1 VDTLLALIYPNR
13 LLIGAVSVVLFG
25 ALAFLGWC
33 RGWHHTARRH
43 PRSTAVVAATILAVG
58 LPGAWYFGSPLFVRT
73 ALVEPPPNVEAA
85 ALPTVS
91 KAKSSLAAASAT
103 STPAPT
109 APSTPAATAT
119 VALQALAGRFVGAD
133 DFHFARGQARLIETE
148 PGRFTVRLENF
159 SVRNGPD
166 LYVYLSPDPRGY
178 ARAAVELGRLKATD
192 GSFNYQVPPGVRV
205 DRAMSVVIWCKAF
218 SVQFGAAE
226 LRA

>member
-1 VDTLLALIYPNR
+1 MGPATPTARTCSTAGRVRTLFRQVQRGAEPSGFVPLSCVCR
-13 LLIGAVSVVLFG
+13 LLGTVITVPVG
-25 ALAFLGWC
+25 
-33 RGWHHTARRH
+33 RH
-43 PRSTAVVAATILAVG
+43 R
-58 LPGAWYFGSPLFVRT
+58 YFGSPLFVRT

-178 ARAAVELGRLKATD
+178 ARAAVELGRLRRPTARSTTRCR
-192 GSFNYQVPPGVRV
+192 P
-205 DRAMSVVIWCKAF
+205 
-218 SVQFGAAE
+218 E
-226 LRA
+226 